1 LLINKDLRPSKHYLL
16 MGLMLLRRRSR
27 RTHLYH
33 INTRMNMQ
41 RNKYDNQILIIHLF
55 SHSKKTYM
63 NINGVN
69 ITLIPSACSKARMR
83 ESEYNP
89 A

>member
-1 LLINKDLRPSKHYLL
+1 
-16 MGLMLLRRRSR
+16 
-27 RTHLYH
+27 
-33 INTRMNMQ
+33 MNEYY
-41 RNKYDNQILIIHLF
+41 NYIIIIHLF
-55 SHSKKTYM
+55 IHSIKTYM
-63 NINGVN
+63 NINNIN